1 MRDVFD
7 TELRRHRELLVTMTE
22 KVRVAI
28 RRATQAL
35 MDGDRV
41 LAEQVI
47 DADAELDTLQ
57 QEVDSLGLE
66 ILARQQPVATDLRL
80 VVTALRMGTTLERM
94 GDLAVHIAKLARR
107 RAPGRCVPEPLQA
120 IFVEM
125 GEITEQLAEQ
135 VRQVIAERDVE
146 LAYQLAERDL
156 RLDELHRLVFA
167 TMLSEEWRQHTATTI
182 DMTLGSRFY
191 ERFGD
196 HAVSL
201 AGRIVFLVTGQ
212 LEKAAASTLGEHEV

>member
-1 MRDVFD
+1 MRDLFD
-7 TELRRHRELLVTMTE
+7 TELQRHRELLVSMTE
-22 KVRVAI
+22 RVETAI
-28 RRATQAL
+28 RRSTAAL
-35 MDGDRV
+35 MQGERT

-47 DADAELDTLQ
+47 DEDLELDALQ

-66 ILARQQPVATDLRL
+66 ILARQQPVATDLRV

-107 RAPGRCVPEPLQA
+107 RHPGRCVPEPL
-120 IFVEM
+120 IPTFEEM
-125 GEITEQLAEQ
+125 GEITAQLAVGAGE
-135 VRQVIAERDVE
+135 VIATRDLT
-146 LAYQLAERDL
+146 LAKQLAGRDD
-156 RLDELHRLVFA
+156 RLDDLHRLVFA
-167 TMLSEEWRQHTATTI
+167 TMLAEDWSQPTATTI

-201 AGRIVFLVTGQ
+201 AGRVVYLVTGQ
-212 LEKAAASTLGEHEV
+212 FEKAAASTLNQHEV